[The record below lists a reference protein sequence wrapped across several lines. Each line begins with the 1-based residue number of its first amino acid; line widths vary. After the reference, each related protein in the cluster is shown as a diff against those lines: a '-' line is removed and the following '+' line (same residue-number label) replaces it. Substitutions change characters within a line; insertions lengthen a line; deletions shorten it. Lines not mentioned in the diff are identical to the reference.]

1 MRRRSAAH
9 VLSRLD
15 RHDSHTTI
23 AEQACRNSR
32 ARTNVRGHEV
42 GGRPEMLQD
51 RVDGIHGIRR
61 AVPHVVVG
69 SIVESRDGIQ
79 TRSPVS

>member
-1 MRRRSAAH
+1 MRRRGAAH

-15 RHDSHTTI
+15 RRDSHTTI

-32 ARTNVRGHEV
+32 ARANVRGLEV
-42 GGRPEMLQD
+42 GRRPEILQD
-51 RVDGIHGIRR
+51 RVDGNRGIRR

-79 TRSPVS
+79 MRSPVS